1 MAILNND
8 IGYTNERGKVI
19 CNRSI
24 LLSVINLA
32 AKEISGVSSLC
43 ENVGGC
49 FKKMFSHRYYEGVRI
64 DYDKSGI
71 EINVYLNVFFG
82 VKVPDVAY
90 RVQESIKNGVASM
103 LDVKIKKINVHVLG
117 VDFLKEEQKA
127 I

>member
-43 ENVGGC
+43 DNVSGC
-49 FKKMFSHRYYEGVRI
+49 FRKLFSHRYYEGVRI
-64 DYDKSGI
+64 DYDKNGI
-71 EINVYLNVFFG
+71 EIKEKNKEEN
-82 VKVPDVAY
+82 KEKN
-90 RVQESIKNGVASM
+90 ESIK
-103 LDVKIKKINVHVLG
+103 KK
-117 VDFLKEEQKA
+117 
-127 I
+127 